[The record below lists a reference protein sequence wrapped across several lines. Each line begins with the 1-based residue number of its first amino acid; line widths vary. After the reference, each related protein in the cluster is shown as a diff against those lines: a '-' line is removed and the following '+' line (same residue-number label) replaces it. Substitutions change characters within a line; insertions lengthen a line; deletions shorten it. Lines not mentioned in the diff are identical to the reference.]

1 MSLRIASLN
10 SGSNGNS
17 YYIGNETEAVLVD
30 AGLSCRET
38 EKRLAGLNLS
48 PTLIR
53 AVFISHEHTDHIK
66 GVEVLAKKYQLPVY
80 ITPRTLASGRLNL
93 ASSLVRHFESDEV
106 IAIGDLAITAFGK
119 FHDASDPHSF
129 TVSGNGVTIGVFT
142 DIGDCCERVV
152 HHFSRCDA
160 VFLEAN
166 YDDDMLEKG
175 RYPWPLKNRIRGGKG
190 HLSNAKALEL
200 FLNHRSE
207 SLSHLLLSHLSRDN
221 NSPELVEELFDNVAG
236 STFVKVA
243 SRDEASPLFH
253 VVAGQFPEKTIRQPQ
268 QRAAEKTQLKLF

>member
-38 EKRLAGLNLS
+38 ERRLANLQLS
-48 PTLIR
+48 PSLIQ

-80 ITPRTLASGRLNL
+80 ITPRTLSAGRLNL
-93 ASSLVRHFESDEV
+93 SSSLVRHFESDEV
-106 IAIGDLAITAFGK
+106 ISIGGLTVTAFGK
-119 FHDASDPHSF
+119 YHDASDPHSF
-129 TVSGNGVTIGVFT
+129 TVSGNGVTIGVLT

-160 VFLEAN
+160 AFLEAN
-166 YDDDMLEKG
+166 YDDQMLENG
-175 RYPWPLKNRIRGGKG
+175 RYPWPLKNRIRNGKG

-221 NSPELVEELFDNVAG
+221 NSPELVKELFENVAG
-236 STFVKVA
+236 NTFVDVA
-243 SRDEASPLFH
+243 SRYDASPVFH
-253 VVAGQFPEKTIRQPQ
+253 IVQGQFPEKTIVQKSP
-268 QRAAEKTQLKLF
+268 EKIQLKLF